1 MPQAGCVF
9 SVDQTFERWNLR
21 SFEIPKYG
29 YILPFK
35 TLWSM
40 KLLFEGE
47 TSVWNNE
54 GLGSWGTHVS
64 CWFARF
70 RCGLGR
76 RLGWKGGVRVVRQLV
91 WVFCW
96 VSARRNDTVIWF
108 LYILTYFRDMPNL
121 DFHSSQQ
128 CGFWIKTFWQH
139 MWSKKRKWFLNFYYA
154 LVDSCAI
161 SYSMTLECNLS
172 ILPWLSPSERNNDIS
187 SYYQWTIYY
196 PTPRPTC

>member
-1 MPQAGCVF
+1 MQQNLNVFAPNLWGHVFRMISNQISGDCEVFFLPFPPVIDPLIVPVVDTNNRTYQICCPILMPQAGCVF

-21 SFEIPKYG
+21 SFEIPNYG

-40 KLLFEGE
+40 KWLFEGE

-76 RLGWKGGVRVVRQLV
+76 RLGWKGGVGVVRQLV
-91 WVFCW
+91 SGFCW
-96 VSARRNDTVIWF
+96 VKARRNDTADMILAY
-108 LYILTYFRDMPNL
+108 LYIF
-121 DFHSSQQ
+121 
-128 CGFWIKTFWQH
+128 
-139 MWSKKRKWFLNFYYA
+139 
-154 LVDSCAI
+154 
-161 SYSMTLECNLS
+161 
-172 ILPWLSPSERNNDIS
+172 
-187 SYYQWTIYY
+187 
-196 PTPRPTC
+196 